1 MTHIRL
7 LRSALPL
14 VITCMAASTSAQS
27 FKQRAQAV
35 LDSIYLTDTTMVG
48 LLVHLEAPDRSISW
62 TGVSGRSE
70 KGGAALQPK
79 APFLIASNIKTYV
92 SATILRLVEEHQ
104 LNLNDPV
111 GPLITEKSRALF
123 TSDGYDLQAITLRHL
138 LSHTSG
144 LDSYTGY
151 GYIDSIAAHPLH
163 RWTRDEQLERTVA
176 VGTKLAEPGAHY
188 AYTDANYLLLT
199 EVIEGRTGKPF
210 TQAMRELLCYD
221 AMGYS
226 HTWMPTLEPMPAGT
240 LPLVHHYWDD
250 RGWDSYG
257 IDISVDLYGGGGIA
271 CTASDLARF
280 NQDLFTGKVVK
291 DSTTLAAIHTTVVT
305 QDSLPSDY
313 HLGIS
318 TETVRGLSAVGHGGF
333 WGTKALY
340 LPDLNTTV
348 SIAVLERGHR
358 ATQKAVIDQM
368 VGLLMR

>member
-1 MTHIRL
+1 MTTSVSIRPVL
-7 LRSALPL
+7 LLSIVL
-14 VITCMAASTSAQS
+14 VANVNAQS
-27 FKQRAQAV
+27 FEQHAQAL
-35 LDSIYLTDTTMVG
+35 LDSIYRADTTMVG
-48 LLVHLEAPDRSISW
+48 LLVHVEAPDRSISW

-70 KGGAALQPK
+70 KGGAALDPE

-92 SATILRLVEEHQ
+92 SASILRLVEEGE
-104 LNLNDPV
+104 LTLNDPV
-111 GPLITEKSRALF
+111 GPLITNKTRELF
-123 TSDGYDLQAITLRHL
+123 ASDGYDLQAITLTHL

-144 LDSYTGY
+144 LDSYSNY
-151 GYIDSIAAHPLH
+151 GYLDSISAHPMH

-176 VGTKLAEPGAHY
+176 LGSKLAEPGEHF
-188 AYTDANYLLLT
+188 AYTDVNYLLLT

-210 TQAMRELLCYD
+210 TAAMRELLRYD
-221 AMGYS
+221 EMGYT

-250 RGWDSYG
+250 RGWDSYD

-291 DSTTLAAIHTTVVT
+291 DSATLAVIHTTVVT
-305 QDSLPSDY
+305 QDSLQSGY
-313 HLGIS
+313 HLGVS
-318 TETVRGLSAVGHGGF
+318 TETVRGLPAVGHGGF

-340 LPDLNTTV
+340 LPQLNATV

-358 ATQKAVIDQM
+358 ATQKAVMDRV
-368 VGLLMR
+368 VGLLMP